1 MFYDDMQGLLRVL
14 TIGVL
19 GYIALVFWLRVSGK
33 RTLSKWNVF
42 DFVVT
47 IALGSILASVIISK
61 SVPLLEGILAFVVLI
76 GLQYIITWLSV
87 RSSKFAALI
96 KAKPTLLFSNGEY
109 CHSALKSQRVTKSEI
124 RAAVRGAGIIAIEE
138 VAAVVLET
146 DGSFS
151 VMPHNNSGSKT
162 ALSDVVSVKE

>member
-14 TIGVL
+14 IIGVL

-61 SVPLLEGILAFVVLI
+61 SVPLFEGILAFVVLI
-76 GLQYIITWLSV
+76 GLQYVITWFSV
-87 RSSKFAALI
+87 RSSKFAALV
-96 KAKPTLLFSNGEY
+96 KAKPTLLLSNGEY
-109 CHSALKSQRVTKSEI
+109 CDSALKSQRVTKSEI

-162 ALSDVVSVKE
+162 ALSDVV

>member
-1 MFYDDMQGLLRVL
+1 MFFDDVQGLVRVL
-14 TIGVL
+14 IIGVL
-19 GYIALVFWLRVSGK
+19 GYVALVFWLRVSGK

-47 IALGSILASVIISK
+47 IALGSILASVIITK
-61 SVPLLEGILAFVVLI
+61 SVALLEGILAFVVLI
-76 GLQYIITWLSV
+76 GLQYLITWLSV
-87 RSSKFAALI
+87 RSSKFAALV
-96 KAKPTLLFSNGEY
+96 KAEPTLLLSDGEY
-109 CHSALKSQRVTKSEI
+109 CAAALKSQRVTKSEI
-124 RAAVRGAGIIAIEE
+124 RAAIRGAGILAIED

-162 ALSDVVSVKE
+162 ALSDAVSVK

>member
-1 MFYDDMQGLLRVL
+1 MFFDDVQGLVRLL
-14 TIGVL
+14 IIGVL
-19 GYIALVFWLRVSGK
+19 GYVALVFCLRVSGK

-61 SVPLLEGILAFVVLI
+61 SVALLEGILAFVVLI
-76 GLQYIITWLSV
+76 GLQYLITWLSV
-87 RSSKFAALI
+87 RSSKFAALV
-96 KAKPTLLFSNGEY
+96 KAEPTLLLSDGEY
-109 CHSALKSQRVTKSEI
+109 CTAALKSQRVTKSEI
-124 RAAVRGAGIIAIEE
+124 RAAIRGAGILAIED

-151 VMPHNNSGSKT
+151 VLKQNNSGLKT
-162 ALSDVVSVKE
+162 ALSDVSEQ